1 MPCRHAVAFAQ
12 RHCPTVI
19 GSSEQ
24 WLGDHFRKLFQVESL
39 TAAYAV
45 NIRLPLSDDIVADGT
60 TLPAPLV
67 AKTKGANR
75 KRRFKSAGE
84 GTGGRVGKAKRTSQC
99 SRCGGDGHNVRSC
112 TNVPS
117 ML

>member
-1 MPCRHAVAFAQ
+1 M
-12 RHCPTVI
+12 
-19 GSSEQ
+19 
-24 WLGDHFRKLFQVESL
+24 
-39 TAAYAV
+39 

-84 GTGGRVGKAKRTSQC
+84 GTGGRVGKAK
-99 SRCGGDGHNVRSC
+99 
-112 TNVPS
+112 
-117 ML
+117 